1 MTNEQYYEPA
11 YNKIR
16 EMKNAG
22 KDPYKKAFDYL
33 VKATN
38 EGKCQFTVWVNKS
51 KGQTLFD
58 LTIKPSPFGFDIFYG
73 DGSDGIEWHKLSN
86 FAYPTMADKA
96 KCLTIELFGLAYNP
110 DIALKQFMT
119 DIQRIIRRKQQ

>member
-1 MTNEQYYEPA
+1 MTSEQYYAPA

-33 VKATN
+33 VKAST
-38 EGKCQFTVWVNKS
+38 EGKCQFTVFEDKS
-51 KGQTLFD
+51 KNKKLFD

-73 DGSDGIEWHKLSN
+73 DGSDGVEWHKLYNFSN
-86 FAYPTMADKA
+86 PTMGDMA
-96 KCLTIELFGLAYNP
+96 KCLTIELLGLAYHP
-110 DIALKQFMT
+110 DIAFKQYMI
-119 DIQRIIRRKQQ
+119 DIQRAEGMDV

>member
-1 MTNEQYYEPA
+1 MTSEQYYAPA

-38 EGKCQFTVWVNKS
+38 EGKCQFTVWENKS
-51 KGQTLFD
+51 KKQKLFD

-73 DGSDGIEWHKLSN
+73 DGSNGVEWLKLSN
-86 FAYPTMADKA
+86 FSYPTMADTA
-96 KCLTIELFGLAYNP
+96 KCLTIELLGLAYNP
-110 DIALKQFMT
+110 DIAFKQFMI
-119 DIQRIIRRKQQ
+119 DIQRAEGMDV